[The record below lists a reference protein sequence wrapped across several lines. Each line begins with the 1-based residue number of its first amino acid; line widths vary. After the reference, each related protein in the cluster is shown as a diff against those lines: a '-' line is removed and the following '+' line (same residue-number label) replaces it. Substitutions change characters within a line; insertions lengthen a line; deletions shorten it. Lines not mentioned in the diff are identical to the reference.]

1 MTIKKAQD
9 LKPGDTLERWN
20 GPAVV
25 ESVTIHPPD
34 AEIAPNGF
42 VQVKTD
48 ASPMSN
54 ARAFDSDVKVQ

>member
-25 ESVTIHPPD
+25 ESVAVHQPD
-34 AEIAPNGF
+34 AD
-42 VQVKTD
+42 V
-48 ASPMSN
+48 
-54 ARAFDSDVKVQ
+54 ARSGQNRR

>member
-25 ESVTIHPPD
+25 ESVT
-34 AEIAPNGF
+34 
-42 VQVKTD
+42 D
-48 ASPMSN
+48 ASLMSD
-54 ARAFDSDVKVQ
+54 ALAVDSDVEVQ